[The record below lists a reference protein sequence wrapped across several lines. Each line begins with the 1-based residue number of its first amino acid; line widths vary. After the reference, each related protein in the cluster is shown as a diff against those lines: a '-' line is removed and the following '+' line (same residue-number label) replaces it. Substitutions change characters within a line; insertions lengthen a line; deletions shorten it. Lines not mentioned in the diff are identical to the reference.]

1 MNIVRILFLPL
12 ILMLSGCQI
21 IQGKPAAAP
30 PPAENALEIRYAQT
44 SQLEKMGTIS
54 VSMRGN
60 ADDVDH
66 ALQQKAD
73 ASGAHYY
80 VIVLKSEATTL
91 PGMWF
96 ARAVLYR

>member
-12 ILMLSGCQI
+12 ILVLSGCQI
-21 IQGKPAAAP
+21 IQGKPVAAP
-30 PPAENALEIRYAQT
+30 PPAEKALEIRYAQT
-44 SQLEKMGTIS
+44 SQLEKVGTIS

-60 ADDVDH
+60 ADDVDR

-80 VIVLKSEATTL
+80 VIVMKSEAETL

>member
-21 IQGKPAAAP
+21 IQGKPVAAP
-30 PPAENALEIRYAQT
+30 PLAEKALEIRYAQT
-44 SQLEKMGTIS
+44 SKLKKMGTIS
-54 VSMRGN
+54 VNARGN
-60 ADDVDH
+60 ADDVDR

-80 VIVLKSEATTL
+80 VIVLKSEAATL
-91 PGMWF
+91 PGIWF
-96 ARAVLYR
+96 ARAVLYQ

>member
-12 ILMLSGCQI
+12 ILALSGCQI

-30 PPAENALEIRYAQT
+30 PPAEKALEIRYAQT
-44 SQLEKMGTIS
+44 GQLEKIGAIS
-54 VSMRGN
+54 VSMRGD
-60 ADDVDH
+60 ADDVDR

-80 VIVLKSEATTL
+80 VITLKSEATRL